1 LTLGSGMLIAN
12 GGTSGFERGALKL
25 GPRKAWEVAAIGRLS
40 NGNVSGTV
48 YYLDPNELPSTDGQ
62 NALAGFDLRY
72 DSARGGFLGATY
84 VNVVNSNSRYP
95 QAALGGIGLP
105 TVTPG
110 ARQNTETFNI

>member
-1 LTLGSGMLIAN
+1 MLIAN
-12 GGTSGFERGALKL
+12 GGTSGFERGALKF

-84 VNVVNSNSRYP
+84 VNVVNSNSPYP
-95 QAALGGIGLP
+95 QAALGGIGPP